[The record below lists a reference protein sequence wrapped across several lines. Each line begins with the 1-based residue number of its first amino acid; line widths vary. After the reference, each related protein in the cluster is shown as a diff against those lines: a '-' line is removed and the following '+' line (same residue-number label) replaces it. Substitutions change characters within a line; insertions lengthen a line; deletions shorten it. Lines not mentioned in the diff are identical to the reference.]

1 MLRLLAAAAAFSAS
15 LGAADLSGVGPVYFW
30 PMSASLDQ
38 YLAERAVAEGVFP
51 VTADPQ
57 RAKSIMTDRIDGKF
71 LEALNAMF
79 PPEGEAGK
87 EKQPEPSE
95 SSIEEGDFRIGPPR
109 NRPLGNPKG
118 TLFLVDVS
126 SRRALWSTFLGEYER
141 TPEKLNEQ
149 ARIVVERLKSG
160 GL

>member
-1 MLRLLAAAAAFSAS
+1 MLRLFAAALICCAS
-15 LGAADLSGVGPVYFW
+15 LGAADLAGVGPVYFW
-30 PMSASLDQ
+30 PMSGSLDQ
-38 YLAERAVAEGVFP
+38 YLAERAVAEGAFP
-51 VTADPQ
+51 VTADPK

-71 LEALNAMF
+71 LEALNEMF
-79 PPEGEAGK
+79 PPEGEP
-87 EKQPEPSE
+87 EKKPEPSE

-118 TLFLVDVS
+118 TLFLVDIS
-126 SRRALWSTFLGEYER
+126 SRRALWSTFLGDYEK
-141 TPEKLNEQ
+141 TPEKLNKQ